1 MNSATIEWDDNTL
14 TYSDNES
21 TSKWFRYENKSVD
34 KLAGMMDGLKSLS
47 IYKYFFESTDY
58 DNLVIPILSS
68 QSHAKVQSIDAAY
81 DDMII
86 IESVTINI
94 SELYKIL
101 ALKVQSYM
109 INNYDDPELII
120 IGDDLLPAIENGKL
134 PSSKFKLNLQRWYK
148 VLYIPNFKGITVLGE
163 SDI

>member
-1 MNSATIEWDDNTL
+1 MN
-14 TYSDNES
+14 
-21 TSKWFRYENKSVD
+21 
-34 KLAGMMDGLKSLS
+34 
-47 IYKYFFESTDY
+47 
-58 DNLVIPILSS
+58 
-68 QSHAKVQSIDAAY
+68 
-81 DDMII
+81 
-86 IESVTINI
+86 SVTINI

-163 SDI
+163 LDR